1 MRRFSGRLIVAAMAI
16 TGGYFVASAFGL
28 KAPRGVGGASKQA
41 APGSGAQATALASA
55 ETDGNAKIAEAFGA
69 LIGEVE
75 TILKKTLTDSEGKPT
90 GNVETGITFQTEDI
104 DAAHAD
110 LKAKGVDVDD
120 EVSRMGGPVP
130 PLLWFRDPE
139 GNVLM
144 VVDIS

>member
-1 MRRFSGRLIVAAMAI
+1 MQQTATHISHIGRVILPVSDQEQALEFYVEKLGFEKRADVPFGNGYRWVEVAPADAVTTI
-16 TGGYFVASAFGL
+16 
-28 KAPRGVGGASKQA
+28 
-41 APGSGAQATALASA
+41 ALAPPP
-55 ETDGNAKIAEAFGA
+55 
-69 LIGEVE
+69 
-75 TILKKTLTDSEGKPT
+75 EGKPT

-104 DAAHAD
+104 DAVHAD